1 MLKNKFSLAVGAT
14 VLALASASAQATYC
28 HPGSTTV
35 NWVGGCDGTT
45 NFTFSKAFGQINAAA
60 ASSQDVGDNLSLKLA
75 SFNQSGKNGVLFLL
89 QNNNLNWTSGSKT
102 YDTSIANVYFD
113 VGNNLVAN
121 NNDIYTNGMSI
132 QQDSGWGVDFT
143 ELRQNNANF
152 EMPAVPANGFDADY
166 SFASTGWFD
175 SSRVSSGVNTTSEYV
190 MFWGVLNNGKNFN
203 DVFNAVADGS
213 FRIGINLIT
222 LVTDKNYCVDD
233 QIIRT
238 NYLSDKCFSTV
249 PVPAAAWL
257 FGSALL
263 GFVTISN
270 RRRV

>member
-1 MLKNKFSLAVGAT
+1 MLKNKFSLTVVAS

-35 NWVGGCDGTT
+35 SWVGGCDGTT
-45 NFTFSKAFGQINAAA
+45 KFTFSKAFGQSDSRSTALA
-60 ASSQDVGDNLSLKLA
+60 DVGDNLSLKLA
-75 SFNQSGKNGVLFLL
+75 SFNQSGQNGVLFLL

-102 YDTSIANVYFD
+102 YDTSITNVYFD
-113 VGNNLVAN
+113 VGNYLAAN
-121 NNDIYTNGMSI
+121 NNNISSNGMRI

-143 ELRQNNANF
+143 ELLQNNANF
-152 EMPAVPANGFDADY
+152 EMPSVPSSGFDADY
-166 SFASTGWFD
+166 SFASTGWFQN
-175 SSRVSSGVNTTSEYV
+175 SRVASGVNTTSEYV

-213 FRIGINLIT
+213 FRIGLNLST
-222 LVTDKNYCVDD
+222 LVTDKDYCVAD

-238 NYLSDKCFSTV
+238 NYLTDKCLSTV